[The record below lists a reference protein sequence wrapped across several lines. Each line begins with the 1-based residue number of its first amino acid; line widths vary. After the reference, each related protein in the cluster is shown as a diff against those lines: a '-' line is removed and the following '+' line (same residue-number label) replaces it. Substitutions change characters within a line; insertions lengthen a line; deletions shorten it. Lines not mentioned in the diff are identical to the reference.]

1 MKNRPGR
8 PASSIFYSVIA
19 ATCSERP
26 NRSICRPDGRLA
38 IAAAAE
44 SWRTIKED
52 FHRNGFYPCLRKKN
66 VTISCG
72 GCTGVMLRGI
82 IHIDREGRVTGFTK
96 TYDRYCG
103 GPMPPDVEKWLVD
116 YIRSVVFPRE
126 LRGMSIAV
134 DLGRALKC

>member
-1 MKNRPGR
+1 MKQLILSAICVAVALSCSGR
-8 PASSIFYSVIA
+8 ISKEPVEEY
-19 ATCSERP
+19 
-26 NRSICRPDGRLA
+26 RLTGK
-38 IAAAAE
+38 AAE